1 MLTNQTKKRWVP
13 LALAIA
19 VAVGSWAVLGEHGSS
34 HAQTSTAA
42 PPPAVTVAQTLVRT
56 VSDADEFTGRLQAVD
71 TVQLRPRVGGYINS
85 VQFTEGA
92 LVKKGQLLF
101 QIDPRPFQAEV
112 DRLQANLAQARAEQ
126 GLANANTQRA
136 AKLLEQHAVS
146 REEADRMSTAAQ
158 SAKGQVAAAVAA
170 LATAQLNRSFTEVR
184 APIDGRVS
192 NALITAGNLVT
203 PGDVLT
209 TVVSV
214 NPVYAYFDVD
224 EHSFLKL
231 DRLRRA
237 HGAPPQ
243 IAMALADESGFPH
256 AGRIDFV
263 DNEVRAASGTIRLR
277 AVFDNTDAS
286 YTPGLYVHLQ
296 LRSES
301 KQPRAL
307 IDDRA
312 VGTDLGNKFVYVL
325 DKDRKVDYRKIST
338 GPLLDGLRVV
348 TDGLTA
354 SDIVVVSGLQ
364 HVKPGMEV
372 NPTRVAMATRS
383 ADFDPTQIASTGTNG
398 AGGNGGSSATKS
410 PKGNALTS
418 VQD

>member
-1 MLTNQTKKRWVP
+1 MSTNHTKKRWIP

-19 VAVGSWAVLGEHGSS
+19 LVIGSWAVLGEHGQS
-34 HAQTSTAA
+34 HAESNSA
-42 PPPAVTVAQTLVRT
+42 PPAPSVTVAQTLVRT
-56 VSDADEFTGRLQAVD
+56 ISDADEFTGRLQAVD
-71 TVQLRPRVGGYINS
+71 TIQLRPRVSGYVDS

-101 QIDPRPFQAEV
+101 QIDPRPYQAEV
-112 DRLQANLAQARAEQ
+112 DRLQANLGQARAE
-126 GLANANTQRA
+126 LMLADANAQRA
-136 AKLLEQHAVS
+136 QKLLDQHAVS
-146 REEADRMSTAAQ
+146 REEADRMSTAWQ
-158 SAKGQVAAAVAA
+158 SAKGQVAADSAA
-170 LATAQLNRSFTEVR
+170 LETARLNREFTEIR

-203 PGDVLT
+203 PNDVLT
-209 TVVSV
+209 SVVSV

-224 EHSFLKL
+224 EHSYLKL
-231 DRLRRA
+231 DRLRRE
-237 HGAPPQ
+237 HGAAPQ
-243 IAMALADESGFPH
+243 IAMALADETGFPH
-256 AGRIDFV
+256 DGHIDFV
-263 DNEVRAASGTIRLR
+263 DNQLSAASGTIRLR

-286 YTPGLYVHLQ
+286 FTPGLYVHMQ

-325 DKDRKVDYRKIST
+325 DKDRKVDYRKITT

-348 TDGLTA
+348 TDGLSA
-354 SDIVVVSGLQ
+354 SDVVVVNGLQ
-364 HVKPGMEV
+364 HVRPGMEV
-372 NPTRVAMATRS
+372 NPTKVAMATRS
-383 ADFDPTQIASTGTNG
+383 LDPNANQLAS
-398 AGGNGGSSATKS
+398 GGGGSA

-418 VQD
+418 AQD

>member
-1 MLTNQTKKRWVP
+1 
-13 LALAIA
+13 
-19 VAVGSWAVLGEHGSS
+19 
-34 HAQTSTAA
+34 
-42 PPPAVTVAQTLVRT
+42 
-56 VSDADEFTGRLQAVD
+56 
-71 TVQLRPRVGGYINS
+71 
-85 VQFTEGA
+85 
-92 LVKKGQLLF
+92 
-101 QIDPRPFQAEV
+101 
-112 DRLQANLAQARAEQ
+112 
-126 GLANANTQRA
+126 
-136 AKLLEQHAVS
+136 
-146 REEADRMSTAAQ
+146 
-158 SAKGQVAAAVAA
+158 
-170 LATAQLNRSFTEVR
+170 
-184 APIDGRVS
+184 
-192 NALITAGNLVT
+192 
-203 PGDVLT
+203 
-209 TVVSV
+209 
-214 NPVYAYFDVD
+214 
-224 EHSFLKL
+224 
-231 DRLRRA
+231 
-237 HGAPPQ
+237 
-243 IAMALADESGFPH
+243 
-256 AGRIDFV
+256 
-263 DNEVRAASGTIRLR
+263 VRAASGTIRLR

-354 SDIVVVSGLQ
+354 NDIVVVSGLQ

-372 NPTRVAMATRS
+372 NPTKVAMATRS
-383 ADFDPTQIASTGTNG
+383 ADFDPTQIASTGPNG